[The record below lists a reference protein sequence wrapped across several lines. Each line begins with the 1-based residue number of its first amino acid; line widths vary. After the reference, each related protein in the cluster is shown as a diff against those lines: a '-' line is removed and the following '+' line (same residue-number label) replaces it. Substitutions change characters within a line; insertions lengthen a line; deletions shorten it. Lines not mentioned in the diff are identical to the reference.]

1 MANLQATT
9 VNGNF
14 TANSGKV
21 FDSGSAFTPWYKL
34 SHCDCSSDPTG
45 NSDCLGTGHPYL
57 HVRTPIP
64 ADNTHS
70 GIGWIPMMFEVVG
83 YHTYSGERF
92 HNHKWVVNIRGDNN
106 GFSATQLSNQ
116 NNVNDA
122 GNSIGWTGY
131 NLYRSASSYGS
142 KKRVVLVVPKVNCC
156 CTGFLWVRWS
166 VTQQY
171 RNDHAWATQH
181 FNSTTVGY

>member
-14 TANSGKV
+14 TTDSGKV
-21 FDSGSAFTPWYKL
+21 FDSGSSFTPWYKL
-34 SHCDCSSDPTG
+34 NHCDCSSDPNG
-45 NSDCLGTGHPYL
+45 ASDCLGTGHPYL

-70 GIGWIPMMFEVVG
+70 GIGWLPMLFEVVG

-92 HNHKWVVNIRGDNN
+92 HNHKWVVNVRGDNN

-116 NNVNDA
+116 NNVDNS

-131 NLYRSASSYGS
+131 NLYRSASTYNS
-142 KKRVVLVVPKVNCC
+142 KKRIVLVVPKVSCC

-166 VTQQY
+166 VSAQY